1 MLEIIAKAASEH
13 AVLDKLSR
21 GANGIEWQL
30 IITGNVNVGNLHLPI
45 YNVHTRLQNGDDI
58 CLDKAYNDY
67 LGIQTSDYIS
77 DSHNSYVYL
86 IEALELGNW
95 LGEMQNIRVNIVC
108 HYYYGEIV
116 QDKKA
121 FASWL
126 KELFYEYPNCNI
138 LVENSC
144 ALNKNVRLRN
154 MYLPDVVPIFV
165 ETLRGELGEKY
176 ANRLGS
182 VLDVCHM
189 LSSYRVVKTIFD
201 LEGLSDKVMNL
212 EDYLI
217 NYFKSYSNTCG
228 TVHFNNSTNLGI
240 NPLNHGTVFDVN
252 NEIDMSLFNML
263 MHLYLKYTPNARLV
277 LEVREDDVDI
287 AYNFEN
293 LCSLIREWEI
303 VNGI

>member
-116 QDKKA
+116 QDKKDRK
-121 FASWL
+121 S
-126 KELFYEYPNCNI
+126 
-138 LVENSC
+138 
-144 ALNKNVRLRN
+144 
-154 MYLPDVVPIFV
+154 VV
-165 ETLRGELGEKY
+165 
-176 ANRLGS
+176 
-182 VLDVCHM
+182 
-189 LSSYRVVKTIFD
+189 
-201 LEGLSDKVMNL
+201 
-212 EDYLI
+212 
-217 NYFKSYSNTCG
+217 
-228 TVHFNNSTNLGI
+228 
-240 NPLNHGTVFDVN
+240 
-252 NEIDMSLFNML
+252 
-263 MHLYLKYTPNARLV
+263 
-277 LEVREDDVDI
+277 
-287 AYNFEN
+287 
-293 LCSLIREWEI
+293 
-303 VNGI
+303 